1 MTGTAMGPLA
11 QGAAGV
17 ALALGFALLAAR
29 RFRGAVTVCA
39 AQALAVAVAA
49 LGQGET
55 MIALVELA
63 QAGVLV
69 WYGRVVQEA
78 AAGAHRGA
86 AHQDAPYGAGAARH
100 DDLPSHG
107 GAHAPPSQR
116 RQLPGGRGDTPMA
129 QRAIL
134 VAAGAILA
142 ALAATVP
149 GTGLAFTVVL
159 LGLLVLA
166 TEPRPNHQA
175 LGVIAAQSGIVLAA
189 IVAGISG
196 WSRGLAVLP
205 LLPALAFAGLWLGAS
220 RARTARLS
228 APAAADWIDTALCS
242 LALMLASSLP
252 WQLGLHGPAWRLDAR
267 TAHVILLL
275 CALAAAAS
283 WGQYG
288 VRPAGAR
295 IWGSRLAIL
304 MGTVLAVLSDA
315 PVPAWLGMAVA
326 AAGTIAAALP
336 ARAEA
341 WRRLRL
347 GCTGLALASFGAV
360 ALSAMPPPPHVPVA
374 TVAAAAL
381 GYVTLA
387 LLAPELTV
395 AAIALILRLPA
406 PPFLLL
412 TLGLAALLVATL
424 GLTTPEG
431 RGRRLL
437 PLVGLAQGG
446 AAVFAFGL
454 GSTSGAFAGLLQ
466 LTFLALTQCALLLAR
481 PDGLDR
487 LVALAGLA
495 GVPPFGLFS
504 SLALLLAATAASA
517 PLLLLPLGV
526 GLAAVAWAVLAQLPA
541 ERRFC
546 VSPAWLPLALLLL
559 CGFAMPAPWVDWFR
573 LAAR

>member
-1 MTGTAMGPLA
+1 MGPLA

-134 VAAGAILA
+134 GGRRRD
-142 ALAATVP
+142 P
-149 GTGLAFTVVL
+149 GGVGGDRPRHRLGVHGGLARVV
-159 LGLLVLA
+159 GIGHRA
-166 TEPRPNHQA
+166 RPNHQA

-381 GYVTLA
+381 GYGTLA

-481 PDGLDR
+481 PGR
-487 LVALAGLA
+487 AGPA
-495 GVPPFGLFS
+495 RRPRRPGRG
-504 SLALLLAATAASA
+504 A
-517 PLLLLPLGV
+517 PRSG
-526 GLAAVAWAVLAQLPA
+526 
-541 ERRFC
+541 C
-546 VSPAWLPLALLLL
+546 SPAW
-559 CGFAMPAPWVDWFR
+559 R
-573 LAAR
+573 

>member
-1 MTGTAMGPLA
+1 MGPLA

-17 ALALGFALLAAR
+17 ALALGFALLAAQ

-69 WYGRVVQEA
+69 GYGRVVQEP

-86 AHQDAPYGAGAARH
+86 AHQDAPHGAGAARH
-100 DDLPSHG
+100 DGLPSLG
-107 GAHAPPSQR
+107 VAHLDAPPSQR
-116 RQLPGGRGDTPMA
+116 RQLPGGRGDTSIA
-129 QRAIL
+129 QGAIL

-149 GTGLAFTVVL
+149 GTGLAFAVVL

-166 TEPRPNHQA
+166 AKPRPNHQA

-189 IVAGISG
+189 IVAGVSG

-205 LLPALAFAGLWLGAS
+205 LLPALSFAGLWLGAS

-228 APAAADWIDTALCS
+228 APAVADGIDTVVCS
-242 LALMLASSLP
+242 LALILASSLP
-252 WQLGLHGPAWRLDAR
+252 WQLGVHGSAWRLDAR
-267 TAHVILLL
+267 AAHVILLL

-283 WGQYG
+283 WGRYG
-288 VRPAGAR
+288 VRSARAR

-315 PVPAWLGMAVA
+315 PVQAWLGMAVA
-326 AAGTIAAALP
+326 AGGTIAAALP

-347 GCTGLALASFGAV
+347 GCTGLAMALFGAV
-360 ALSAMPPPPHVPVA
+360 ALSAMPPPHVPVA

-381 GYVTLA
+381 GYSALA

-431 RGRRLL
+431 GGRRLL

-446 AAVFAFGL
+446 VAVFAFGL
-454 GSTSGAFAGLLQ
+454 GSRSGAFAGLLQ

-504 SLALLLAATAASA
+504 SLALLLAATAAGA

-526 GLAAVAWAVLAQLPA
+526 GLAAVASAVLAHLPA